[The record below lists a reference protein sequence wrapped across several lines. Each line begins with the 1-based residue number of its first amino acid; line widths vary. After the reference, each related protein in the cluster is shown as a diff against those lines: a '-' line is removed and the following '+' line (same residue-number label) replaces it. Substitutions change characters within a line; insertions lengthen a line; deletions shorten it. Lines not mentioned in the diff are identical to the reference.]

1 MSSKRILNVVILMVL
16 IAGTLPAMVVAAPPA
31 SSPDGRPA
39 PAVFTGTAETATA
52 GPIARVTVGGVAQAS
67 WVLRAPS
74 PVATMDNVVLWTPI
88 DGGLWTVGGY
98 GAAGATQR
106 YDPNT
111 DAWTT
116 HAAEPV
122 PTIAYAVD
130 GCYGFNDVGE
140 EIIVL
145 FPDATGS
152 VSGVLHRYNVTNDA
166 WDTPPTPVGFPA
178 TGIWG
183 HDIVS
188 MASITGENVCYL
200 SGGATVPGGGN
211 LTDLW
216 AYYPDSNTVVNLG
229 PYTHIPNG
237 FDFHASWWV
246 PWLGGM
252 GAICVGGGVDA
263 PGAAYA
269 DTQCYWIAEQIFG
282 APNADLG
289 LLPQQ
294 WWGMADGWKLH
305 GGEYQIWLVN
315 GVDAAGALLQASAY
329 MDPTTGGF
337 VYGPVPAVASYRL
350 EGDDWQGHL
359 YAEQGSAG
367 GFTPTT
373 DNQYLQQEEGPPC
386 TWVDLVVDDFEGGMG
401 NWTMTGLWNEEHE
414 ADPCG
419 SLAAPFPSSDTD
431 AYFGQDGICTY
442 GTGAPEAGVLEMV
455 FDVDTTVA
463 VETTLDFWSFE
474 QTECGGGSCGYDDR
488 LVEVSL
494 DGGATWDTVWSSP
507 GPEMQWY
514 PAGVDLTPYRGLLR
528 VRFRFDTYDDL
539 YNDFFGWMVDDV
551 VLAACIP
558 EDLGWL
564 DGSVM
569 DSELGDTEP
578 PCTGAVVQVEPGG
591 VEIPVRDDGTYGPSM
606 LISGTYTLTATAPGF
621 SVETAIVDI
630 TTDMTTT
637 QDFNLWRPVIEVTP
651 TDLISITGYVGYTE
665 TYPLVISN
673 NGHLPLDFEIY
684 ELAPP
689 AAAVEA
695 ARSYRP
701 SPAAVGVDP
710 FIYEQLAA
718 SPDGQVDFFVAFR
731 DTADLGPAYSMNW
744 SDRGHFVVEALQ
756 RAAHAAQGNVRAWL
770 DEHGVEYT
778 SYWINNTL
786 FLHADETT
794 MNALAA
800 FPEVSG
806 FRGNHVNQIMPVE
819 APETAGQTLTPA
831 YPWNITFPMADQVH
845 SLFGIKGQGVVVG
858 GMDTGVEYDHMGLVN
873 NYRGNLGG
881 GSFDH
886 TYSWFDP
893 DNACPDPDEPC
904 DTDGHGT
911 RTHGIMTGDDDPALP
926 DGAWIGMAPDAQWIH
941 CLGCPYGSCP
951 DSVTDAC
958 AQWFLAPGGDP
969 DMRPQVV
976 NHSWGLWS
984 PNDCNGNAF
993 QAQLMA
999 YRAADIVPAFAAGNV
1014 GDQVIPPHCYASTS
1028 PANNTDPDGN
1038 PIAFSSGAHG
1048 ASGLIDSYSSG
1059 GPSACNNDNLFPD
1072 VASPGLGSC
1081 TTQLGNS
1088 YYCGF
1093 GGTSAASPHTA
1104 GCVALVRAANPVLTV
1119 DEVEQ
1124 VIRDAANDVDD
1135 GCGTPPESP
1144 DWNNIY
1150 GEGHLDCFEAVEMV
1164 LQQDIPWIWEDPIS
1178 GTIPA
1183 EDDVTIDVSAT
1194 CTETG
1199 DLSATLRIMHNDPC
1213 LETIDVPVVL
1223 HCEEPMPDLYITKE
1237 VTPVHQV
1244 PGGLV
1249 TYTIAFGNDGSG
1261 DAMGVVVSDVLPAEV
1276 EYISS
1281 DPPGAYDAGT
1291 HELVWGPLDLERFG
1305 SPIEA
1310 TVVVRIGE
1318 EVEPCTWMTNTVY
1331 LLWEAEEHMAEASH
1345 HAEEPPPPPFFYY
1358 YLPMLYKN
1366 G

>member
-1 MSSKRILNVVILMVL
+1 MSSKKLFSLLVLLFLVVGLVPATIAAQPDPGNVEK
-16 IAGTLPAMVVAAPPA
+16 GPTPA
-31 SSPDGRPA
+31 SQQHS
-39 PAVFTGTAETATA
+39 A
-52 GPIARVTVGGVAQAS
+52 G
-67 WVLRAPS
+67 RAPIEANLDGVPLS
-74 PVATMDNVVLWTPI
+74 APVLPLGTMSYATEAVNGFHTQFDLDVPEVLPNLGAFNA
-88 DGGLWTVGGY
+88 GGNFP
-98 GAAGATQR
+98 GAGE
-106 YDPNT
+106 YVN
-111 DAWTT
+111 
-116 HAAEPV
+116 
-122 PTIAYAVD
+122 
-130 GCYGFNDVGE
+130 GFVY
-140 EIIVL
+140 V
-145 FPDATGS
+145 A
-152 VSGVLHRYNVTNDA
+152 
-166 WDTPPTPVGFPA
+166 DTANNLYQLDPA
-178 TGIWG
+178 TGAI
-183 HDIVS
+183 
-188 MASITGENVCYL
+188 IT
-200 SGGATVPGGGN
+200 TIPI
-211 LTDLW
+211 T
-216 AYYPDSNTVVNLG
+216 P
-229 PYTHIPNG
+229 PPNG
-237 FDFHASWWV
+237 ETYS
-246 PWLGGM
+246 
-252 GAICVGGGVDA
+252 
-263 PGAAYA
+263 
-269 DTQCYWIAEQIFG
+269 
-282 APNADLG
+282 
-289 LLPQQ
+289 
-294 WWGMADGWKLH
+294 GMAL
-305 GGEYQIWLVN
+305 
-315 GVDAAGALLQASAY
+315 
-329 MDPTTGGF
+329 DPTTGEVYASSTNVGTSSLFTVDLNTGVATLIGPITGSGCNIAIAINGLGDLYGYDICTDDFWAIDKNTGAGTVIGSIGF
-337 VYGPVPAVASYRL
+337 DANFGQGMGWDQATDQVYMAAFNNGTFQPELRVVDLGTGNTTMVGGPLGSTDPTGLCQLPWLGVPMGV
-350 EGDDWQGHL
+350 
-359 YAEQGSAG
+359 
-367 GFTPTT
+367 
-373 DNQYLQQEEGPPC
+373 EEC
-386 TWVDLVVDDFEGGMG
+386 TWVDLLVDDFEGGMG

-414 ADPCG
+414 ADACG

-558 EDLGWL
+558 EDIGWL

-591 VEIPVRDDGTYGPSM
+591 VEIPVRDDGSYGPSM
-606 LISGTYTLTATAPGF
+606 LISGTYTLTAIAPGF
-621 SVETAIVDI
+621 SVETAMVDI

-665 TYPLVISN
+665 TYPLLISN

-770 DEHGVEYT
+770 DERGVEYT

-1305 SPIEA
+1305 SLIEA